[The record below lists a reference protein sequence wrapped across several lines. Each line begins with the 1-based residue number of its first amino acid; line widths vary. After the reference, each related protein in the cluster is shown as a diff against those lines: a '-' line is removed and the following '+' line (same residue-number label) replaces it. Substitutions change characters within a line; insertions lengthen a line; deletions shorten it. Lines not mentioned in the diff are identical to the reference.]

1 MTAMIQANRTYSVHL
16 LYISETFLSESLG
29 VKGEEYRFIVVRS
42 KRFDEKNFQSL
53 YNFLRMLWCIWRMLW
68 CSCCGVYQESRLSGR
83 RCGGRPG
90 PQIRECSA
98 GQSLGQEHMRL
109 TSLLSGPYNAQR
121 KCRLEPLDLAINQR
135 QYFLTDMAV
144 KWNSADYWEE
154 VHLKWKT
161 I

>member
-53 YNFLRMLWCIWRMLW
+53 YNFLRMLWCISRMLWCISRMLW

-109 TSLLSGPYNAQR
+109 TSLQSRPCNTQR
-121 KCRLEPLDLAINQR
+121 KC
-135 QYFLTDMAV
+135 
-144 KWNSADYWEE
+144 K
-154 VHLKWKT
+154 LKP
-161 I
+161 